1 MDSLKAIAKTFWIG
15 GLWVIGVIVT
25 PVLFSMLD
33 KMSAG
38 MVAGRLFQSIA
49 WVGLVCGTFL
59 LVHAVWHE
67 GVRALKTAGFW
78 LVFVMLVCT
87 VINQFAVSP
96 IIANL
101 KQHMNQAAEGL
112 FGGGFGTWHAI
123 SSLIYLVQSL
133 LGLAYL
139 LQDGGGKR

>member
-1 MDSLKAIAKTFWIG
+1 MDGLKAIARTFWIG
-15 GLWVIGVIVT
+15 GMWVIGLVVT
-25 PVLFSMLD
+25 PTLFTMLD
-33 KMSAG
+33 KASAG

-59 LVHAVWHE
+59 LVHTVWKD
-67 GVRALKTAGFW
+67 GVRGVKSAGFW
-78 LVFVMLVCT
+78 LVLAMLVCT

-96 IIANL
+96 MIANL
-101 KQHMNQAAEGL
+101 KLHMNQAAEGL

-133 LGLAYL
+133 MGLVYVL
-139 LQDGGGKR
+139 RHEN

>member
-1 MDSLKAIAKTFWIG
+1 MDGLKAFARTFWIG
-15 GLWVIGVIVT
+15 GMWAIGVLVT
-25 PVLFSMLD
+25 PLLFNALD
-33 KMSAG
+33 RTTAG

-59 LVHAVWHE
+59 LIHAIWHE
-67 GVRALKTAGFW
+67 GLRAMKSAGFW
-78 LVFVMLVCT
+78 LVFGMLLCT

-101 KQHMNQAAEGL
+101 KQHMDQAAMGL

-133 LGLAYL
+133 MGLFYIL
-139 LQDGGGKR
+139 RREN